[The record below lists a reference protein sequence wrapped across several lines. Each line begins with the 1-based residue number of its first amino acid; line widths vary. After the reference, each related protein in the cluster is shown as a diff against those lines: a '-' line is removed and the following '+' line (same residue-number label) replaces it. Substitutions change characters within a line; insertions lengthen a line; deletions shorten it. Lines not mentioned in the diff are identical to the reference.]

1 MADAPGGN
9 GAKLTHLTVSPEGA
23 TTPTERGFD
32 DPDFQRCD
40 GCDSGLIVEDP
51 AEPWQCPFCP
61 HLNMPQGPKL
71 CSDVRRD
78 WRGSACGTGIGGRPK
93 ECPECGGGS

>member
-1 MADAPGGN
+1 M
-9 GAKLTHLTVSPEGA
+9 THLTVTPEGA

-61 HLNMPQGPKL
+61 HLNTP
-71 CSDVRRD
+71 
-78 WRGSACGTGIGGRPK
+78 RPK
-93 ECPECGGGS
+93 ACSVCGGDVSLPAWERWCPECGGAP